1 MGGCCLS
8 SAGPWLDNRIYTGH
22 GPSRYRAPGKRGSVN
37 DMTAVQHNE
46 DAEGV
51 TALHATDEEMLER
64 PRDVDSKH
72 VSGLERHEVNGVA

>member
-1 MGGCCLS
+1 
-8 SAGPWLDNRIYTGH
+8 
-22 GPSRYRAPGKRGSVN
+22 
-37 DMTAVQHNE
+37 MTAVQHNE